1 MRSTPEPLVPVKR
14 GRVEW
19 QDEPRS
25 LAEREVERDLEARL
39 VGRPLGEGGAVA
51 GRKEGEP
58 EGDGDERAAD
68 DGARGRPPEREHCE
82 AERGGPVAAET
93 LRYPHRW
100 SEQASER
107 DGDHEADEWREDEEE
122 SPVPGRDGLGV
133 ECASTYPDRDR
144 RRGAD
149 RGDVDQPDPP
159 PSARVVPRERRQRKE
174 ERGRKPGARESVI
187 APISAPG
194 ASPTCQRRAPRASS
208 RRRSLASP
216 RRRPIAEM
224 IAKPRRSALVP
235 PPTSARRCAAILP
248 RCAAS
253 RSASSG
259 PLRRNA
265 GSAASR
271 SACARDPAAKIPAM
285 SQVRNR
291 FVGNE
296 ESHE

>member
-51 GRKEGEP
+51 GRKEG
-58 EGDGDERAAD
+58 
-68 DGARGRPPEREHCE
+68 PPEREHCE
-82 AERGGPVAAET
+82 AERGGAVAAET

-174 ERGRKPGARESVI
+174 ERGRKPGARERCDTRACQQGVVEDRMHREPGSVGDRRHDDGPRCNPRERSRERDRADLGSGSESDLPMACAACKQSPPLAREPAAEADRRNDCEAKEERTRP
-187 APISAPG
+187 APD
-194 ASPTCQRRAPRASS
+194 QRKTLRCD
-208 RRRSLASP
+208 LAS
-216 RRRPIAEM
+216 
-224 IAKPRRSALVP
+224 L
-235 PPTSARRCAAILP
+235 
-248 RCAAS
+248 
-253 RSASSG
+253 
-259 PLRRNA
+259 
-265 GSAASR
+265 
-271 SACARDPAAKIPAM
+271 
-285 SQVRNR
+285 
-291 FVGNE
+291 
-296 ESHE
+296 